1 MELFFKFHTFI
12 IRRAYI
18 LSRRVFDGVVFCYF
32 FFFFF

>member
-18 LSRRVFDGVVFCYF
+18 LSRRVFDDF
-32 FFFFF
+32 FFFFFEA